1 MISLVIVAIG
11 ILGTFLSKSSTLQN
25 ISFVAL
31 GLNLNWVIGILLG
44 NKVKKEL
51 LRVQY
56 TNLNG
61 QTGFDL
67 LILFSQLQI
76 LLLIGVYLFC
86 LISVRDILIEL
97 KEMDLLS
104 AKEDGILW
112 ERAYEQ
118 MPLQSVQAIL
128 ISFSV
133 VQLLMML
140 AIIGYLFKFA
150 QNGIDWSNK
159 QV

>member
-67 LILFSQLQI
+67 LILFS
-76 LLLIGVYLFC
+76 
-86 LISVRDILIEL
+86 
-97 KEMDLLS
+97 
-104 AKEDGILW
+104 
-112 ERAYEQ
+112 
-118 MPLQSVQAIL
+118 
-128 ISFSV
+128 
-133 VQLLMML
+133 
-140 AIIGYLFKFA
+140 
-150 QNGIDWSNK
+150 
-159 QV
+159 